1 VELDLGAV
9 RAFLA
14 VVDDGH
20 FTDAADRL
28 GLTQQAVSKRIA
40 RLESDLGAPLLNRS
54 RAGVRLTED
63 GAAFLPHARAL
74 ISLADQAAGL
84 LRARRRALRID
95 ALARDAA
102 PSDLVRSF
110 YETSDVAVD
119 LVVSRGAI
127 AQQTAL
133 TDGSVDAAFG
143 RVAAGLAPGIERV
156 PAFLEPLFVLVGRR
170 HRLARR
176 KRVPVQELS
185 GLTAWMPGNATDS
198 EWAQYYQYFSAE
210 FGVTIDTS
218 GPVFGRDHIME
229 RIGASPDLI
238 MFAAK
243 TQLTGSPDIVHLPV
257 TDPVPVYPWSL
268 LWHGLNR
275 HPALPLLIAH
285 TQARYRPFDPRAQ
298 WLPDPDR
305 HLFPPQSLLARG
317 SHGPFGKIRNLTLI
331 VSVRP
336 RAGER
341 RASGAAPRRV
351 PPPGR
356 PRRTRRPT
364 RRSRRA

>member
-1 VELDLGAV
+1 MELDLGAV
-9 RAFLA
+9 RTFLA

-28 GLTQQAVSKRIA
+28 GMTQQAVSKRIA

-54 RAGVRLTED
+54 RAGARVTED

-74 ISLADQAAGL
+74 ISLADQAAGMV
-84 LRARRRALRID
+84 RARRRALRID

-119 LVVSRGAI
+119 LVVSRGAVPQR
-127 AQQTAL
+127 AAL
-133 TDGSVDAAFG
+133 ADGSVDAAFG
-143 RVAAGLAPGIERV
+143 RVTGTLPSGIERI
-156 PAFLEPLFVLVGRR
+156 PACLEPLYVLVGRR

-176 KRVPVQELS
+176 KRVPTQELS
-185 GLTAWMPGNATDS
+185 GLTAWMPGNAGDS
-198 EWAQYYQYFSAE
+198 EWADYYRFFSAE
-210 FGVTIDTS
+210 FGVAIDTS

-229 RIGASPDLI
+229 KIGASPDLI

-243 TQLTGSPDIVHLPV
+243 TQLTGSPDVVHLPV
-257 TDPVPVYPWSL
+257 TDPTPVYPWSL
-268 LWHGLNR
+268 LWHQLNR

-285 TQARYRPFDPRAQ
+285 TQARYRPYDHDRQ

-305 HLFPPQSLLARG
+305 HLFPAPAQS
-317 SHGPFGKIRNLTLI
+317 
-331 VSVRP
+331 
-336 RAGER
+336 
-341 RASGAAPRRV
+341 
-351 PPPGR
+351 
-356 PRRTRRPT
+356 
-364 RRSRRA
+364 